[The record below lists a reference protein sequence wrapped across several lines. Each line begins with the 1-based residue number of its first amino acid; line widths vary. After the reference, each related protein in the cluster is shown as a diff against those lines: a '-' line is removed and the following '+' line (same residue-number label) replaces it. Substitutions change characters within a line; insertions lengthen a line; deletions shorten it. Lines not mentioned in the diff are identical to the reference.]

1 MKAIANEISKE
12 LVKGVDLG
20 NTVLGG
26 MSESYFKHID
36 NENEYVI
43 EVRTP
48 GLTSDNYD
56 IDLKNNTLYL
66 YSTMTITKKG
76 EEVNSP
82 YLMRHFTLPYYIDL
96 EAVVADFYN
105 GTLKVTLP
113 YKYLKDGFKKKIRI
127 NEE

>member
-1 MKAIANEISKE
+1 MKAIANEVSRDLI
-12 LVKGVDLG
+12 KGVNLG

-26 MSESYFKHID
+26 MSESYFKHVD
-36 NENEYVI
+36 AESEYVI

-48 GLTSDNYD
+48 GLTVDNYS
-56 IDLKNNTLYL
+56 IDLKNNTLFL
-66 YSTMTITKKG
+66 YSTMSAIKDGGK
-76 EEVNSP
+76 EEKSP

-113 YKYLKDGFKKKIRI
+113 YKYMKDGFEKRI
-127 NEE
+127 EIKE